1 MADEPQTAFHVVPNA
16 LTHEQCDR
24 LMEHV
29 QAHLSKRKASV
40 YSNNQKKP
48 AEINEKRRKGHVWQG
63 FTEGNSLLSQG
74 LPHQAITHAYCA
86 WADKFKSYCSP
97 PHVTPGF
104 YEVQLAVYD
113 EPGDHFKRHADQT
126 MGPIELFDKRPL
138 RKMSMSIVLSNPNE
152 YEGGGLRFFNAA
164 GGSVRVSQNK
174 GDIYIFPAWQE
185 HQVDP
190 LLSGKRNALVLW
202 FMGDVWV

>member
-1 MADEPQTAFHVVPNA
+1 MADKPQYAFLGIPNA
-16 LTHEQCDR
+16 LTPEQCDR
-24 LMEHV
+24 LVEHV
-29 QAHLSKRKASV
+29 QAHLPKTKAGV
-40 YSNNQKKP
+40 YDYKKEKP
-48 AEINEKRRKGHVWQG
+48 NGVNEKHRKGHVWQG
-63 FTEGNSLLSQG
+63 FTKGNSMLSQG
-74 LPHQAITHAYCA
+74 IPHQAITHAYCA

-97 PHVTPGF
+97 PQVTPGL

-113 EPGDHFKRHADQT
+113 EPGDHFKHHADQT
-126 MGPIELFDKRPL
+126 MGPVELFDKRPL

-152 YEGGGLRFFNAA
+152 YEGGGLRFFNAV

-174 GDIYIFPAWQE
+174 GDIYIFPSWQV

-190 LLSGKRNALVLW
+190 LISGKRNALVLW